1 MPNVLAFVPA
11 AFLIA
16 LVPGPATLMLVKQ
29 SARGSR
35 RNSLATIAG
44 IEAGVLV
51 WGLAAVFG
59 ISALLVASETA
70 YTVLRIAGAVYLVF
84 LGARMLLRRHG
95 PVDEPRPGA
104 GFRAGFLI
112 NVTNPKAGVFAIS
125 FLPQFVPAHAA
136 GPLPLL
142 LLVLVWM
149 LTDTVWYTALAL
161 ALTRV
166 GRWLR
171 TATVRQRLE
180 KSSGG
185 VFVAFGVAMAVA
197 VES

>member
-1 MPNVLAFVPA
+1 MGSSQISEGVPLGCTAGIGETRPADQADDVVDVLAEPD
-11 AFLIA
+11 
-16 LVPGPATLMLVKQ
+16 
-29 SARGSR
+29 
-35 RNSLATIAG
+35 
-44 IEAGVLV
+44 
-51 WGLAAVFG
+51 
-59 ISALLVASETA
+59 
-70 YTVLRIAGAVYLVF
+70 
-84 LGARMLLRRHG
+84 LRRHV
-95 PVDEPRPGA
+95 PVDEPSPGA

-112 NVTNPKAGVFAIS
+112 NVTNPKAGIFAIS

-171 TATVRQRLE
+171 TATVRRRLE
-180 KSSGG
+180 KTSGG
-185 VFVAFGVAMAVA
+185 LFVAFGVAMAV
-197 VES
+197 ES